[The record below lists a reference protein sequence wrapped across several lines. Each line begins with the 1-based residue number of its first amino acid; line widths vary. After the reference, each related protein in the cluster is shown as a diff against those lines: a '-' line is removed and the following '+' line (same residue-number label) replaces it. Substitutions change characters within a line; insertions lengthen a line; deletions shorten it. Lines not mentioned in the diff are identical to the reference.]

1 MYIAVSGMN
10 SSSHIQLGRPF
21 GGVAIIWDKNINNY
35 IQSIDTES
43 KRVAAVLFTN
53 ATDKLLFITAYMPCD
68 TGVCDVNRAA
78 EDFYDVLK
86 DISRIVHVYDE
97 YEVVIGGDFNTAY
110 IKNNAHSTLLR
121 NFCEDESL
129 VNANMHKN
137 ADIDYTYCNY
147 ASGTTYVI
155 DHFLLTEQAYDSII
169 NVHVVHSGTNL
180 SHHDPLILQM
190 RAPHQTIK
198 TSDECRS
205 RYVNWHKATVIDL
218 DAYSDAVSSN
228 LLNLP
233 ICEGINCNNCN
244 CNIHQDS
251 LNKLCTSITKACVD
265 AAGTTLPVSG
275 SATRGNRHNIVISW
289 NEHVEPFRKKSLLW
303 HKIWLDNNKPKS
315 GLVADIMRSTRC
327 QYHSQVKWVKQNIR
341 FIQSPKMAKSMV
353 EGKASDFWAE
363 VKMIR
368 GCKATVTASVD
379 GEVDDGC
386 IADLFA
392 NKYKTL

>member
-1 MYIAVSGMN
+1 
-10 SSSHIQLGRPF
+10 
-21 GGVAIIWDKNINNY
+21 
-35 IQSIDTES
+35 
-43 KRVAAVLFTN
+43 
-53 ATDKLLFITAYMPCD
+53 
-68 TGVCDVNRAA
+68 
-78 EDFYDVLK
+78 
-86 DISRIVHVYDE
+86 
-97 YEVVIGGDFNTAY
+97 
-110 IKNNAHSTLLR
+110 
-121 NFCEDESL
+121 
-129 VNANMHKN
+129 
-137 ADIDYTYCNY
+137 
-147 ASGTTYVI
+147 
-155 DHFLLTEQAYDSII
+155 
-169 NVHVVHSGTNL
+169 
-180 SHHDPLILQM
+180 M

-205 RYVNWHKATVIDL
+205 RKVNWLKATVIDL

-233 ICEGINCNNCN
+233 ICEGINCKNCN

-251 LNKLCTSITKACVD
+251 LIKLCTGITKACVD
-265 AAGTTLPVSG
+265 AAEKTVPVSG
-275 SATRGNRHNIVISW
+275 SATRGDRHNIVIGW

-341 FIQSPKMAKSMV
+341 FIQSQKIAKSMV
-353 EGKASDFWAE
+353 EGKTSDFWAE
-363 VKMIR
+363 VKRIR

-392 NKYKTL
+392 NKYKTLYNSVSYDPTELRKIHDTVDAIILDKCEKSIITIDDVRTSIA